1 MDSTIDLFL
10 ILWGTSILFSLVAVP
25 VYNPFNSVQISPFST
40 YSQTHNFYVLL
51 LIVILTYVMLYLI
64 VSLIFIFL
72 MTSDVIY
79 LLMVHGAICMSW
91 VVVSLELKTKTKN
104 KTTTF
109 LR

>member
-10 ILWGTSILFSLVAVP
+10 ILWGTSILFSIVAVP
-25 VYNPFNSVQISPFST
+25 VYNPFNSVQISLFST
-40 YSQTHNFYVLL
+40 YSPTHNFYVLL
-51 LIVILTYVMLYLI
+51 LIVILTYVMFYLI

-72 MTSDVIY
+72 MISDVPY

-104 KTTTF
+104 KTTTL